1 MSHPS
6 LFIDALQYN
15 NWSEEILKQINQGG
29 LSAVHVTICY
39 HEDFQEMVQNVVD
52 WNRRFEDFSSLIF
65 LGRTAADVVKAQKEG
80 RTAIFFGFQN
90 CSPIE
95 DNIGL
100 VEVCHQL
107 GARFMQLT
115 YNNQSLLGTGCYEEN
130 DPGITRMGKQ
140 VIKEMNRVG
149 LVVDMSHSA
158 ERSTLEAIEIS
169 ERPIAI
175 THANPT
181 FWHPALRNK
190 SNEVLKALGESGGML
205 GFSVYPHHLKDG
217 SDCTLESFCNMI
229 ADTAEIMGIKNIG
242 IGTDLCQNQPDSVVE
257 WMRNGTWT
265 NDRDYGEGSAS
276 FAGFPDQPE
285 WFRDNRDFVNIAT
298 GLRSVGFSNDD
309 VDLVMGKNWLNF
321 SNPRLNLYNK
331 FMSSES
337 VLIDIESDFMRS
349 PEKVMRLDRMGSSFP
364 TRLSF
369 MRTLIR
375 RMSKENWQFKR
386 TLRKVDKDG
395 YGVSVYSAIT
405 PKRTYSLIAF
415 TQEIPADM
423 RTDRVIAE
431 VWDATF
437 SLFDGV
443 PTQEDIDYLAE
454 NTPFRKVED
463 TGRVSLFWQEQIKV

>member
-15 NWSEEILKQINQGG
+15 NWSEEIFKQINQGG

-39 HEDFQEMVQNVVD
+39 HEDFQETVQNVID
-52 WNRRFEDFSSLIF
+52 WNRRFDDYSSLIF
-65 LGRTAADVVKAQKEG
+65 LGRTASDVKKAQKEG

-95 DNIGL
+95 DHIGL

-158 ERSTLEAIEIS
+158 ERSTLEAIQIS

-190 SNEVLKALGESGGML
+190 SNEVLKALGDSGSML

-229 ADTAEIMGIKNIG
+229 ADTADIMGVKNIG

-285 WFRDNRDFVNIAT
+285 WFRDNRDFVNIEK
-298 GLRSVGFSNDD
+298 GLLSVGFSKND
-309 VDLVMGKNWLNF
+309 VELVMGRNWLNF
-321 SNPRLNLYNK
+321 FEAS
-331 FMSSES
+331 FES
-337 VLIDIESDFMRS
+337 L
-349 PEKVMRLDRMGSSFP
+349 
-364 TRLSF
+364 
-369 MRTLIR
+369 
-375 RMSKENWQFKR
+375 
-386 TLRKVDKDG
+386 
-395 YGVSVYSAIT
+395 
-405 PKRTYSLIAF
+405 
-415 TQEIPADM
+415 
-423 RTDRVIAE
+423 
-431 VWDATF
+431 
-437 SLFDGV
+437 
-443 PTQEDIDYLAE
+443 
-454 NTPFRKVED
+454 
-463 TGRVSLFWQEQIKV
+463 

>member
-1 MSHPS
+1 MAHQS

-15 NWSEEILKQINQGG
+15 NWSEEVFQQINWGG
-29 LSAVHVTICY
+29 ISAIHVTICY
-39 HEDFQEMVQNVVD
+39 HEDFQEMVQNVID
-52 WNRRFEDFSSLIF
+52 WNRRFEDYSALIF
-65 LGRTAADVVKAQKEG
+65 QGRTASDVLKARKEG

-107 GARFMQLT
+107 GVRFMQLT

-190 SNEVLKALGESGGML
+190 SDEVLKALGESGGML

-217 SDCTLESFCNMI
+217 SNCTLESFCTMI
-229 ADTAEIMGIKNIG
+229 ADTADLMGINSIG

-285 WFRDNRDFVNIAT
+285 WFRDNRHFVNIAS
-298 GLRSVGFSNDD
+298 GLLSKGFSNED
-309 VDLVMGKNWLNF
+309 VELVMGKNWLNF
-321 SNPRLNLYNK
+321 
-331 FMSSES
+331 FEA
-337 VLIDIESDFMRS
+337 
-349 PEKVMRLDRMGSSFP
+349 SFEP
-364 TRLSF
+364 L
-369 MRTLIR
+369 
-375 RMSKENWQFKR
+375 K
-386 TLRKVDKDG
+386 
-395 YGVSVYSAIT
+395 
-405 PKRTYSLIAF
+405 
-415 TQEIPADM
+415 
-423 RTDRVIAE
+423 
-431 VWDATF
+431 
-437 SLFDGV
+437 
-443 PTQEDIDYLAE
+443 
-454 NTPFRKVED
+454 
-463 TGRVSLFWQEQIKV
+463 